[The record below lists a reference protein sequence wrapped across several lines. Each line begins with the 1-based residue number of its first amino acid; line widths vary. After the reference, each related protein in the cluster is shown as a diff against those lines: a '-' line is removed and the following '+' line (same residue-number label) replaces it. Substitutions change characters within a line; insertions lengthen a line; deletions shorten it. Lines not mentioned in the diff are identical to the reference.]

1 MKTAIVAIVMSFL
14 ITTVIGMP
22 VIKYLAKLKFG
33 QKILEIGPK
42 WHMNKQYTPTMG
54 GFIFII
60 AIGITN
66 FLVSYI
72 ALNKSFDIKY
82 IALFLF
88 ALAFGAIGFVDDY
101 TKVAKK
107 RNMGLTASQKLIL
120 QIAASIVFISVL
132 RNIGLVTP
140 NVYVPFLNVEL
151 PIPWVVFMV
160 FAVFTVVGCTNAVNL
175 TDGID
180 GLATSVTIPVALF
193 FLLVSLKVDN
203 YVVAIFAA
211 CLLGSLIGFLIF
223 NYNPAKVFMGD
234 TGSLFLG
241 GSVVSMAFALD
252 LPLILIPVGII
263 YIYEAISV
271 ILQVLYFKL
280 TKGKRLFKMAPV
292 HHHYEMKGYTE
303 KQIGFMFTLITS
315 VMCVICYKFGLSGYL
330 LF

>member
-14 ITTVIGMP
+14 ISLVIGMP
-22 VIKYLAKLKFG
+22 TIKYLAKLKFG

-60 AIGITN
+60 SIIITN
-66 FLVSYI
+66 LLLTYSLV
-72 ALNKSFDIKY
+72 FMGEIKY
-82 IALFLF
+82 VALLIFS
-88 ALAFGAIGFVDDY
+88 LAFGLIGFLDDY
-101 TKVAKK
+101 TKVVKK
-107 RNMGLTASQKLIL
+107 RNLGLTAIQKLLL
-120 QIAASIVFISVL
+120 QIAASVLFISAL
-132 RNIGLVTP
+132 RMWGLVTP
-140 NVYVPFLNVEL
+140 NVYIPFANTEI
-151 PIPWVVFMV
+151 PIPWILFLG

-180 GLATSVTIPVALF
+180 GLASSVTIPVCVF
-193 FLLVSLKVDN
+193 FTLVALKVEN
-203 YVVAIFAA
+203 YPVMIFSA
-211 CLLGSLIGFLIF
+211 CLVGSLIGFLIF

-241 GSVVSMAFALD
+241 GAVVSMAFALD

-263 YIYEAISV
+263 YIYEAASV
-271 ILQVLYFKL
+271 VLQVTYFKM

-303 KQIGFMFTLITS
+303 KQIGAVFTLIT
-315 VMCVICYKFGLSGYL
+315 VIMCVISYKFGLDMYL
-330 LF
+330 NF